1 MSDEDIAYLREMLER
16 SYICRHF
23 LEGRTRSQLDD
34 DLLLYYAVAKA
45 VELIGEAAWHVS
57 NSARAEFPDIEWDD
71 IIGMRHRLVHGFQKV
86 IRDRLWEAAQQD
98 VPTLIPQLQA
108 ALARHER

>member
-16 SYICRHF
+16 AYVCRSF

-57 NSARAEFPDIEWDD
+57 NPARAEFPEYRM
-71 IIGMRHRLVHGFQKV
+71 GRHCWHATPSGSRLPENNSG
-86 IRDRLWEAAQQD
+86 
-98 VPTLIPQLQA
+98 
-108 ALARHER
+108 